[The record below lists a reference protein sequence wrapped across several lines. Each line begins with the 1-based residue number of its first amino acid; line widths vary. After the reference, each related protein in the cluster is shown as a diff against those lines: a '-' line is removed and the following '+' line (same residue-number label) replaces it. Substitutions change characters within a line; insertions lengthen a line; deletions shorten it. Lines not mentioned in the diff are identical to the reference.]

1 MPCIEKSANY
11 DTFLNMFR
19 ICFSNTLTSI
29 GLETCPF
36 IPASIAI
43 FLSSSNILTIITN
56 NLNLQTI
63 RFYTIDIFKFQPY
76 HNERDRT
83 PVNENMVRSPLA
95 ALKMNGSKILFAHRK
110 RLINVR
116 LEKFWLCFIAGLFT
130 LTKPRNPNALKLND

>member
-11 DTFLNMFR
+11 DTFLNMFM

-43 FLSSSNILTIITN
+43 FLSSSNVLIFKLFD
-56 NLNLQTI
+56 
-63 RFYTIDIFKFQPY
+63 FYTIDIFEFQPY

-95 ALKMNGSKILFAHRK
+95 AL
-110 RLINVR
+110 
-116 LEKFWLCFIAGLFT
+116 
-130 LTKPRNPNALKLND
+130 